1 MRELRNSY
9 LLLFVLVTFIQIC
22 YVQNQ
27 SQSGIITLNL
37 TNVHN
42 VAYLANITV
51 NNNAFNLLLCTG
63 YGWIW
68 VSSSNVSMEMHN
80 DSFNCTLNSSCIN
93 TEIPEIVS
101 YPAAY
106 LVLNGTFVVDSISIG
121 DATLYPGL
129 ILWVQQAFNISN
141 FTGDGFIGIGLKG
154 SSDGIP
160 TILDRLYEQKL
171 INASKFS
178 MDLTDNPAGTDQNSV
193 LTLGGDNS
201 KYNDSNSN
209 ITYVPLVSEKFIY
222 IDIFGISLGNQTISN
237 TNNTAWIVASVP
249 FISIPESDVD
259 AVVGTLGPNCN
270 WINQGSYSL
279 LSCDCTDT
287 SSFGNFSFNLG
298 SVNVTLS
305 VNKYVMFDATN
316 QICNTWLAKLEFPL
330 TVWIFGSAFIREYYT
345 IVDYQNM
352 QVGLAQKS

>member
-1 MRELRNSY
+1 LN
-9 LLLFVLVTFIQIC
+9 QIC

-27 SQSGIITLNL
+27 SQSGIITLNM
-37 TNVHN
+37 TNVN
-42 VAYLANITV
+42 NIAYLAPITV
-51 NNNAFNLLLCTG
+51 NNNVFNLLLCTA
-63 YGWIW
+63 YGWTW
-68 VSSSNVSMEMHN
+68 LGSSNVSMKMHN
-80 DSFNCTLNSSCIN
+80 DSFNCTLNPSCFN

-121 DATLYPGL
+121 GATLSPAL
-129 ILWVQQAFNISN
+129 ILWVQQAFNLSN
-141 FTGDGFIGIGLKG
+141 FTGDGFLGIGPKG
-154 SSDGIP
+154 SADGIP
-160 TILDRLYEQKL
+160 TILDRLYEQGL
-171 INASKFS
+171 INEPKFS

-209 ITYVPLVSEKFIY
+209 ITYVPLVSDDFIC

-237 TNNTAWIVASVP
+237 TNETAWIVSSVP
-249 FISIPESDVD
+249 IISIPHSDID
-259 AVVGTLGPNCN
+259 AVVGTLGQNCR
-270 WINQGSYSL
+270 WTSQGGYSL
-279 LSCDCTDT
+279 LNCDCTDT
-287 SSFGNFSFNLG
+287 SSFSDFSFNLG
-298 SVNVTLS
+298 SINVTLS

-316 QICNTWLAKLEFPL
+316 QICNTFLAKLEYPL